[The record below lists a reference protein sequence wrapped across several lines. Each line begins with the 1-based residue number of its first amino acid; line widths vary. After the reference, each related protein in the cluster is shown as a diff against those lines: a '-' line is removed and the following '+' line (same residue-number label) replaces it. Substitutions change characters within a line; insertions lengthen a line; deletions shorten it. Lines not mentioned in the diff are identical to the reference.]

1 MIIKRLVY
9 LFLIFTF
16 LIYANTYKKPFQ
28 NLSYDACLREPSL
41 SVKISKIA
49 RTAIK
54 IKIDIVIRNYF
65 GNYDGQQQPKNG
77 HDERS

>member
-1 MIIKRLVY
+1 M
-9 LFLIFTF
+9 FTF

-28 NLSYDACLREPSL
+28 KSYDACLREPSL

-54 IKIDIVIRNYF
+54 IKIEIIIRN
-65 GNYDGQQQPKNG
+65 NDRQQQPTNG
-77 HDERS
+77 HDGS